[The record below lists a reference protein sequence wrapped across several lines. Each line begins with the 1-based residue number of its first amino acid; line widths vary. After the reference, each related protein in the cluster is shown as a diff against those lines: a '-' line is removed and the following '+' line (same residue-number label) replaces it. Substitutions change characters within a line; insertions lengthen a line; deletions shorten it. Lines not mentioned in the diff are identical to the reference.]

1 MDKNRN
7 LRISKLLNLT
17 EAQSETMNYLNLIA
31 DVYKNNFDLNTL
43 QKVFTKGFN
52 NLKAIKGIQDD
63 EEYQKALAAVNTML
77 AANKQ
82 QSTGQALPTQETS
95 TNEETESKV
104 AENSSEGTKQAQ
116 SATGNGEAPANPQK
130 SEEIAKKADEIPPQ
144 AGQQVNNEYWHKV
157 WTSLSNKAG
166 SLNGQEEL
174 QKVVNNFV
182 TELGRIVNK

>member
-17 EAQSETMNYLNLIA
+17 EAQSETMSYLNLIA

-82 QSTGQALPTQETS
+82 QSTEQALSTQEMN
-95 TNEETESKV
+95 TNEETEPKV

-116 SATGNGEAPANPQK
+116 SAQNNNGQAATELNQTITPNALLGREPKAGNEVG
-130 SEEIAKKADEIPPQ
+130 EIAKSWLKRAENTKNIPELSKACSDLANALNKYVRE
-144 AGQQVNNEYWHKV
+144 ANNE
-157 WTSLSNKAG
+157 
-166 SLNGQEEL
+166 
-174 QKVVNNFV
+174 
-182 TELGRIVNK
+182 